1 MPTPDASAEVV
12 SSTPCRCRN
21 ITYTCFSVF
30 LLIKHAMAFLQRSAI
45 GAVQAAVNGHAEVVK
60 QLLAAGAD
68 PQQQNKDGK
77 TPADLAKTDAVK
89 AVLSGQ

>member
-1 MPTPDASAEVV
+1 VQCWPYSNTDDPPFAAAAE
-12 SSTPCRCRN
+12 
-21 ITYTCFSVF
+21 
-30 LLIKHAMAFLQRSAI
+30 
-45 GAVQAAVNGHAEVVK
+45 QAAVNGHAEVVK

-89 AVLSGQ
+89 ALIVGQ